1 MDVKRRVTRRAAAA
15 PPSVWR
21 AAFWAAGVT
30 LTVGILAAAIMRA
43 VDGENFPTF
52 ARALW
57 WSAQTVTTV
66 GYGDAVPD
74 TAAGKCVAVIVMIT
88 GIGFLT
94 VFTASIASLFI
105 QKATRAAEADQR
117 EALAEHLR
125 ELEAKIDRIEAAVR
139 PTRSDGRA

>member
-1 MDVKRRVTRRAAAA
+1 MTRRAAAT

-21 AAFWAAGVT
+21 AAFWAGGVT
-30 LTVGILAAAIMRA
+30 LAIGILAAAIMRA

-66 GYGDAVPD
+66 GYGDAVPS
-74 TAAGKCVAVIVMIT
+74 TEAGKTVAVIVMIT
-88 GIGFLT
+88 GIGFLS
-94 VFTASIASLFI
+94 VFTASIVAVFVH
-105 QKATRAAEADQR
+105 KATRAAEAAQH
-117 EALAEHLR
+117 EALAEHFR

-139 PTRSDGRA
+139 PTRSDGPA